1 MPPHIRSRSMSSATP
16 RSTRRSAVR
25 ARQAGVSL
33 LEALAAT
40 AFLGVALLAF
50 AANSISLTRSAKTA
64 DSTSAAHALAQEQL
78 ERLRSMP
85 LGAAG
90 LAPGAYTDAGN
101 PLTADGL
108 AGGIF
113 SRTWTVS
120 ANNTP
125 TWGLKTVTVAV
136 AWTDPS
142 ATHTTRV
149 AAFVRCATIPC

>member
-1 MPPHIRSRSMSSATP
+1 MSWLRPSSA
-16 RSTRRSAVR
+16 RRR
-25 ARQAGVSL
+25 AGRAHEAGVSL

-50 AANSISLTRSAKTA
+50 AANSVSLTRSAKTA

-90 LAPGAYTDAGN
+90 LAPGTYTDAAN

-108 AGGIF
+108 ADGIF
-113 SRTWTVS
+113 TRTWTVS
-120 ANNTP
+120 ANNSP
-125 TWGLKTVTVAV
+125 TWGLKTVTVTV
-136 AWTDPS
+136 AWTDPT
-142 ATHTTRV
+142 ATHSTRV